1 MNDTKNGLRLIKLSI
16 DLIIAS
22 VSSIVIYLINL
33 DLIKQASKDA
43 LTQLGLG
50 FGKIVLIPL
59 YIIFYIIC
67 IGFTIRSFFLSIG
80 LFKADSKLI
89 KVLGVILFILTL
101 VLIAFIGFNISQTVK
116 IF

>member
-22 VSSIVIYLINL
+22 VSSIVIYFINL
-33 DLIKQASKDA
+33 DLIKKVSSDG

-50 FGKIVLIPL
+50 FGKIVLIPFIIIA
-59 YIIFYIIC
+59 YIISV
-67 IGFTIRSFFLSIG
+67 GFTIRSFFLSIG